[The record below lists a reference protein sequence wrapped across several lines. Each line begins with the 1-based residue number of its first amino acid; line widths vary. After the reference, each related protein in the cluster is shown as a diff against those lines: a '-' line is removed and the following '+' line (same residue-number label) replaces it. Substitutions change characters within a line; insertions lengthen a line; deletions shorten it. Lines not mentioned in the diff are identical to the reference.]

1 MVGERVQL
9 ADGSWASESISQK
22 KLGEK
27 YGIPVGTIVARATRE
42 KWSNLRKAYL
52 MKVTEEGIGKDLNL
66 YEDSQNVSEIQALSA
81 VEKLGKV
88 LGVYIDS
95 RYSAILE
102 ANEKLD
108 GKVELTE
115 EVEAELSR
123 VNLNT
128 GIPVFINELNNAV
141 KVTKDIYELSRKIYD
156 NSPNNVSVEVVT
168 SDKSLQF
175 RNDKEREIK
184 LEQLKKRLALSEEQ
198 AKSMKSAEAITKV
211 ERKSPYR
218 SNPVVDVKEY
228 TSM

>member
-1 MVGERVQL
+1 VVGERVQL
-9 ADGSWASESISQK
+9 ADGSWCSESISQR
-22 KLGEK
+22 KLAEK
-27 YGIPVGTIVARATRE
+27 YGIPQSTIVARATRE

-52 MKVTEEGIGKDLNL
+52 MKVTEEGIGEDLNL
-66 YEDSQNVSEIQALSA
+66 YEDNQNVSEIQALNA

-88 LGVYIDS
+88 LGTYIDS

-102 ANEKLD
+102 ANERID
-108 GKVELTE
+108 GRVELTE
-115 EVEAELSR
+115 DVEAELSR
-123 VNLNT
+123 VNTNT

-141 KVTKDIYELSRKIYD
+141 KVTRDIYDLSRKIYE
-156 NSPNNVSVEVVT
+156 NSPHHVSIEAVT
-168 SDKSLQF
+168 STENLKF

-198 AKSMKSAEAITKV
+198 AKSMKTAEESTTV

-228 TSM
+228 TSL